1 MKSTLLTTT
10 ALIAFAGAS
19 FADGHAAD
27 GIAFSGEASAEYND
41 LTGFTTATEAT
52 ATMTR
57 TLDNGLTATASLT
70 FETEDNMDG
79 TFSAGSISLSSD
91 NASLTFGTGLDAA
104 VFTTVGD
111 DYDIGQSAND
121 DRDDFEEQLEGI
133 VGTYSM
139 GETTLVVSS
148 PLEFGASSVDT
159 DKIEVGVTTSV
170 AGFALA
176 AAATG
181 AGEAAATVSGT
192 VAGATISLG
201 GATTGASGDVE
212 WDAEVSYT
220 ISPVTVSASI
230 DETEAWTVGA
240 AFDGGAYGVS
250 AEYNSD
256 ETWEVGATYAANG
269 ISVAAEYNSAEEI
282 VVGATY
288 DMGNGLMVGAGMEA
302 DESLYAFATYDLG
315 NGAEAYGYYTDSDV
329 ELEEVGPSEVD
340 VNAGITV
347 GVSFTF

>member
-1 MKSTLLTTT
+1 MQWIFLTTT

-19 FADGHAAD
+19 FAED

-41 LTGFTTATEAT
+41 QTGFTTATEAT

-70 FETEDNMDG
+70 FETSDNADG
-79 TFSAGSISLSSD
+79 TFSAGSISLASD

-104 VFTTVGD
+104 VFATVGD
-111 DYDIGQSAND
+111 DYDIGQVA
-121 DRDDFEEQLEGI
+121 EESLDGI

-139 GETTLVVSS
+139 GETTLTVSAPMS
-148 PLEFGASSVDT
+148 VGTTSISSD
-159 DKIEVGVTTSV
+159 DIEVGVTTSV

-220 ISPVTVSASI
+220 ISPVTLSASI

-269 ISVAAEYNSAEEI
+269 ISVAADYNSAEEI

-315 NGAEAYGYYTDSDV
+315 NGAEAYGYYTDSAV
-329 ELEEVGPSEVD
+329 ELEEVGPAEVD